1 MRVSQTT
8 SIQLPDSQVDE
19 ISVYQSLAPAPVKL
33 SSVTSPRPSAVICC
47 QKHQPAAENIL
58 ISNVINNTIS
68 ERTQTLQPA
77 TAPRF
82 PRLALSQIWVRFL
95 LAIFGLMLAFGAA
108 LFSTILG
115 ESGNL
120 WGTIVLA
127 SAALLLATFVGLT
140 TVPYLARR
148 VVASRVREAMDYDV
162 TRAGLIYILIS
173 VVIGI
178 AAINTGNNLLYVV
191 VAALLSAI
199 LVSGIASALVL
210 RSLELDVH
218 LPEHVFAARPM
229 LARLLLR
236 NTSSWLPSFSVRVVP
251 AKRKNKDRW
260 RWEAYTLG
268 FPRNRA
274 PQDQWFRLP
283 DRRLRRVHEEAEKPI
298 LQESVYF
305 PFLAPAQELRADLEL
320 SFPAR
325 GRYCEKNFGL
335 ATRFP
340 FSFLTKTRRIN
351 LAREVIVFP
360 VVEPAEQFLAVL
372 PMVTGEFETFVSGRG
387 HDLYRIREYMPDDSA
402 RHVDWKATAR
412 TGSLKVREF
421 SREDERKLRIVFD
434 NPAPGVLQPAVYER
448 AVCLAASL
456 GWHFDH
462 EDVEVSFVAP
472 GLEPT
477 EDVFT
482 FLRYLAL
489 VEPQEA
495 TPVFSRLRASEDYNL
510 IVTARDA
517 ADMPAALAARSYV
530 ISLGTGRKA

>member
-1 MRVSQTT
+1 V
-8 SIQLPDSQVDE
+8 
-19 ISVYQSLAPAPVKL
+19 
-33 SSVTSPRPSAVICC
+33 
-47 QKHQPAAENIL
+47 
-58 ISNVINNTIS
+58 IS
-68 ERTQTLQPA
+68 ERTQMNSRPA
-77 TAPRF
+77 AARRF
-82 PRLALSQIWVRFL
+82 PRLALSQVWVRFL
-95 LAIFGLMLAFGAA
+95 LALVGLMLAFAAA
-108 LFSTILG
+108 LFSTVAR
-115 ESGNL
+115 EAGNL
-120 WGTIVLA
+120 WGTLFLA
-127 SAALLLATFVGLT
+127 SLALLLATFVGLT

-148 VVASRVREAMDYDV
+148 VVATRVREAMDYDV

-210 RSLELDVH
+210 RNLQLDVH
-218 LPEHVFAARPM
+218 LPEHVFAGRLM

-236 NTSSWLPSFSVRVVP
+236 NASSWLPSFSVRVVP
-251 AKRKNKDRW
+251 ARRKNKDRW
-260 RWEAYTLG
+260 GWEASTFG
-268 FPRNRA
+268 WPRNRA
-274 PQDQWFRLP
+274 PQNQWLRLP
-283 DRRLRRVHEEAEKPI
+283 DRRLRRVREEPEKPI
-298 LQESVYF
+298 LEESVYF
-305 PFLAPAQELRADLEL
+305 PFIAPGQELRADLEI

-325 GRYCEKNFGL
+325 GRYSEKNFGL

-340 FSFLTKTRRIN
+340 FSFLMKTRRIN
-351 LAREVIVFP
+351 LAREVIVYP
-360 VVEPAEQFLAVL
+360 TVEPADQFLEVL
-372 PMVTGEFETFVSGRG
+372 PMVTGEFETFVRGRG
-387 HDLYRIREYMPDDSA
+387 NDLYLIREYMPDDSA

-412 TGSLKVREF
+412 TGAIKVREF

-434 NPAPGVLQPAVYER
+434 NPAPGVLPPAVYER
-448 AVCLAASL
+448 AVRLAASL
-456 GWHFDH
+456 GWHFHH

-517 ADMPAALAARSYV
+517 AEMPAALAARSYV
-530 ISLGTGRKA
+530 ISSSQFSVPGSQSGLGRPQGSSEN

>member
-1 MRVSQTT
+1 
-8 SIQLPDSQVDE
+8 
-19 ISVYQSLAPAPVKL
+19 
-33 SSVTSPRPSAVICC
+33 VI
-47 QKHQPAAENIL
+47 P
-58 ISNVINNTIS
+58 
-68 ERTQTLQPA
+68 ERTQNSPPLSA
-77 TAPRF
+77 APRF
-82 PRLALSQIWVRFL
+82 PRLGLSQVWVRFL
-95 LAIFGLMLAFGAA
+95 LAIVGLMLAFATA
-108 LFSTILG
+108 LFSTVAR
-115 ESGNL
+115 EAGNI
-120 WGTIVLA
+120 WGTLILA

-162 TRAGLIYILIS
+162 TRAGMIYILIT

-210 RSLELDVH
+210 RNLTLDVH
-218 LPEHVFAARPM
+218 LPENVFAGRPM
-229 LARLLLR
+229 LARLLLQ
-236 NTSSWLPSFSVRVVP
+236 NPSSWLPSFSVRIVP
-251 AKRKNKDRW
+251 AKRKSKSKASW
-260 RWEAYTLG
+260 RWEASTFG
-268 FPRNRA
+268 WPRHRA
-274 PQDQWFRLP
+274 PQNQWFRLP
-283 DRRLRRVHEEAEKPI
+283 DRRLRRVREEEEKPI

-305 PFLAPAQELRADLEL
+305 PFLAPLQELRADLEIT
-320 SFPAR
+320 FPAR

-340 FSFLTKTRRIN
+340 FAFLMKTRRIN
-351 LAREVIVFP
+351 LAREVIVYP
-360 VVEPAEQFLAVL
+360 GVEPTEQFREVL
-372 PMVTGEFETFVSGRG
+372 PMVTGEFETFVRGRG
-387 HDLYRIREYMPDDSA
+387 NDLYLIRDYMPDDSA

-412 TGSLKVREF
+412 TGALKVREF

-434 NPAPGVLQPAVYER
+434 NPAPGVLLPAVYER
-448 AVCLAASL
+448 AVRLAASL
-456 GWHFDH
+456 GWHFHH

-510 IVTARDA
+510 IITARDA
-517 ADMPAALAARSYV
+517 AGMPATLAARSYV
-530 ISLGTGRKA
+530 ISLGAGHSS

>member
-1 MRVSQTT
+1 MQSAQS
-8 SIQLPDSQVDE
+8 SIAPGFPQLRLSQV
-19 ISVYQSLAPAPVKL
+19 
-33 SSVTSPRPSAVICC
+33 
-47 QKHQPAAENIL
+47 
-58 ISNVINNTIS
+58 
-68 ERTQTLQPA
+68 
-77 TAPRF
+77 
-82 PRLALSQIWVRFL
+82 WVRFL
-95 LAIFGLMLAFGAA
+95 LAIFGLALAFGAA

-120 WGTIVLA
+120 WGTIILA
-127 SAALLLATFVGLT
+127 SAALLLAAFVGLT

-199 LVSGIASALVL
+199 LVSGVASAFVL

-218 LPEHVFAARPM
+218 LPEHVFAARPL

-251 AKRKNKDRW
+251 AKRKVRIKDRW
-260 RWEAYTLG
+260 QWEPYTLG
-268 FPRNRA
+268 LPRNRA
-274 PQDQWFRLP
+274 PQNQWLRLP
-283 DRRLRRVHEEAEKPI
+283 DRRLRRVREQAEKPI

-305 PFLAPAQELRADLEL
+305 PFLAPGQELRADLEIK
-320 SFPAR
+320 FPAR

-340 FSFLTKTRRIN
+340 FSFLMKTRRIN
-351 LAREVIVFP
+351 LAREVIVLP
-360 VVEPAEQFLAVL
+360 IVESADQFLEVL
-372 PMVTGEFETFVSGRG
+372 PMVTGEFEAFVSGRG
-387 HDLYRIREYMPDDSA
+387 NDLYLIRDYMPDDSA

-412 TGSLKVREF
+412 TGALKVREF

-434 NPAPGVLQPAVYER
+434 NPAPGVLPPEVYER
-448 AVCLAASL
+448 GVRLAASL
-456 GWHFDH
+456 GWHFHH

-489 VEPQEA
+489 VDPQEA
-495 TPVFSRLRASEDYNL
+495 TPVFSRLRASDDYNL
-510 IVTARDA
+510 IVTARA
-517 ADMPAALAARSYV
+517 KSEMPTALAARSYV
-530 ISLGTGRKA
+530 ISLGEARSG

>member
-1 MRVSQTT
+1 MQSAQS
-8 SIQLPDSQVDE
+8 SIAPGFPQLRLSQV
-19 ISVYQSLAPAPVKL
+19 
-33 SSVTSPRPSAVICC
+33 
-47 QKHQPAAENIL
+47 
-58 ISNVINNTIS
+58 
-68 ERTQTLQPA
+68 
-77 TAPRF
+77 
-82 PRLALSQIWVRFL
+82 WVRFL
-95 LAIFGLMLAFGAA
+95 LAIFGLALAFGAA

-120 WGTIVLA
+120 WGTIILA
-127 SAALLLATFVGLT
+127 SAALLLAAFVGLT

-199 LVSGIASALVL
+199 LVSGVASAFVL

-218 LPEHVFAARPM
+218 LPEHVFAARPL

-251 AKRKNKDRW
+251 AKRKVRIKDRW
-260 RWEAYTLG
+260 QWEPYTLG
-268 FPRNRA
+268 LPRNRA
-274 PQDQWFRLP
+274 PQNQWLRLP
-283 DRRLRRVHEEAEKPI
+283 DRRLRRVREEAEKPI

-305 PFLAPAQELRADLEL
+305 PFLAPGQELRADLEIK
-320 SFPAR
+320 FPAR

-340 FSFLTKTRRIN
+340 FSFLMKTRRIN
-351 LAREVIVFP
+351 LAREVIVLP
-360 VVEPAEQFLAVL
+360 IVESADQFLEVL
-372 PMVTGEFETFVSGRG
+372 PMVTGEFEAFVSGRG
-387 HDLYRIREYMPDDSA
+387 NDLYLIRDYMPDDSA

-412 TGSLKVREF
+412 TGALKVREF

-434 NPAPGVLQPAVYER
+434 NPAPGVLPPEVYER
-448 AVCLAASL
+448 GVRLAASL
-456 GWHFDH
+456 GWHFHH

-495 TPVFSRLRASEDYNL
+495 TPVFSRLRASDDYNL
-510 IVTARDA
+510 IVTARA
-517 ADMPAALAARSYV
+517 KSEMPTALAARSYV
-530 ISLGTGRKA
+530 ISLGEARSG

>member
-1 MRVSQTT
+1 MLEQ
-8 SIQLPDSQVDE
+8 
-19 ISVYQSLAPAPVKL
+19 APRNAGESEV
-33 SSVTSPRPSAVICC
+33 
-47 QKHQPAAENIL
+47 
-58 ISNVINNTIS
+58 IS
-68 ERTQTLQPA
+68 EHTPNSPQSS
-77 TAPRF
+77 APRF
-82 PRLALSQIWVRFL
+82 LGLGLSQVWVRFL
-95 LAIFGLMLAFGAA
+95 LAILGLMLAFGTA
-108 LFSTILG
+108 LFSTVAR
-115 ESGNL
+115 ESGSV
-120 WGTIVLA
+120 WGTVILA

-199 LVSGIASALVL
+199 LVSGVSSALVL
-210 RSLELDVH
+210 RSLTLDVH
-218 LPEHVFAARPM
+218 LPEHVFAQRPM

-236 NTSSWLPSFSVRVVP
+236 NASSWLPSFSVRVVP
-251 AKRKNKDRW
+251 AKRKSKFQSISGSKDRW
-260 RWEAYTLG
+260 RWEASTFG
-268 FPRNRA
+268 FPKNRA
-274 PQDQWFRLP
+274 PQNQWFRLP
-283 DRRLRRVHEEAEKPI
+283 DRRLRRVRGEEEKPI

-305 PFLAPAQELRADLEL
+305 PFLAPGQELRADLEIT
-320 SFPAR
+320 FPVR
-325 GRYCEKNFGL
+325 GRYHEKNFGL

-340 FSFLTKTRRIN
+340 FAFLMKTRRVS
-351 LAREVIVFP
+351 LVREVIVYP
-360 VVEPAEQFLAVL
+360 VVEPTEQFRDVL

-387 HDLYRIREYMPDDSA
+387 HDLYLIREYMPDDSA

-412 TGSLKVREF
+412 TGALKVREF

-448 AVCLAASL
+448 AVRLAASL
-456 GWHFDH
+456 GWHFHH

-477 EDVFT
+477 EDVFA

-489 VEPQEA
+489 VEPREA

-517 ADMPAALAARSYV
+517 TEIPAALAARSYV
-530 ISLGTGRKA
+530 ISMGMWGRDSAPPQRVETPPPHAFAPNQP

>member
-1 MRVSQTT
+1 V
-8 SIQLPDSQVDE
+8 IDSV
-19 ISVYQSLAPAPVKL
+19 
-33 SSVTSPRPSAVICC
+33 
-47 QKHQPAAENIL
+47 
-58 ISNVINNTIS
+58 IS
-68 ERTQTLQPA
+68 ERMQNSQPRPA
-77 TAPRF
+77 TPRF
-82 PRLALSQIWVRFL
+82 PRLGLSQVWVRFL
-95 LAIFGLMLAFGAA
+95 LAIVGLMLAFGTA
-108 LFSTILG
+108 LFSTVTREAG
-115 ESGNL
+115 SV
-120 WGTIVLA
+120 WGTIILA

-148 VVASRVREAMDYDV
+148 VVAARVSEAMHYDV
-162 TRAGLIYILIS
+162 TRAGMIYILIS

-210 RSLELDVH
+210 RSLTLDVH

-236 NTSSWLPSFSVRVVP
+236 NASSWLPSFSVRVVP
-251 AKRKNKDRW
+251 AKRKKKEQW
-260 RWEAYTLG
+260 RWEAYT
-268 FPRNRA
+268 FAWPRNRA
-274 PQDQWFRLP
+274 PQKQWLRLP
-283 DRRLRRVHEEAEKPI
+283 DRRLRRVREEAEKPI

-305 PFLAPAQELRADLEL
+305 PFLAPGEELRADLEI

-340 FSFLTKTRRIN
+340 FSFLMKTRRIN
-351 LAREVIVFP
+351 LAREVIVYP
-360 VVEPAEQFLAVL
+360 VVEATEHFREVL

-387 HDLYRIREYMPDDSA
+387 NDLYLIREYMPDDSA

-412 TGSLKVREF
+412 TGALKVREF

-434 NPAPGVLQPAVYER
+434 NPAPGVLNPDMYER

-456 GWHFDH
+456 GWHFHH
-462 EDVEVSFVAP
+462 EDVELSFVAP

-477 EDVFT
+477 EDVFA

-489 VEPQEA
+489 AKPEEA
-495 TPVFSRLRASEDYNL
+495 TPVFSRLRASEDYNV
-510 IVTARDA
+510 IITAQSSGQL
-517 ADMPAALAARSYV
+517 PGALAARSYV
-530 ISLGTGRKA
+530 ISVGAGRSI

>member
-1 MRVSQTT
+1 M
-8 SIQLPDSQVDE
+8 
-19 ISVYQSLAPAPVKL
+19 
-33 SSVTSPRPSAVICC
+33 
-47 QKHQPAAENIL
+47 
-58 ISNVINNTIS
+58 IS
-68 ERTQTLQPA
+68 ERIQNSPQPA
-77 TAPRF
+77 TASLF
-82 PRLALSQIWVRFL
+82 PRLGLSQIWVRFL
-95 LAIFGLMLAFGAA
+95 LAIAGLMLAFGAA

-120 WGTIVLA
+120 WGTIILA
-127 SAALLLATFVGLT
+127 SSALLLAIFVGLT

-210 RSLELDVH
+210 RSLQLDVH
-218 LPEHVFAARPM
+218 LPEHVFAGRPM

-251 AKRKNKDRW
+251 AKRKINNKGRW
-260 RWEAYTLG
+260 RWEASTFG
-268 FPRNRA
+268 WPRNRA
-274 PQDQWFRLP
+274 PQDQWLRLP
-283 DRRLRRVHEEAEKPI
+283 DRRLLRVREKAEKPI

-305 PFLAPAQELRADLEL
+305 PFLAPEQELRADLEI

-340 FSFLTKTRRIN
+340 FAFLMKTRRIN
-351 LAREVIVFP
+351 LAREVIVYP
-360 VVEPAEQFLAVL
+360 AVEPTEQFREVL
-372 PMVTGEFETFVSGRG
+372 PMVTGEFETFVRGRG
-387 HDLYRIREYMPDDSA
+387 NDLYLIRDYMPDDSA

-412 TGSLKVREF
+412 TGALKVREF

-434 NPAPGVLQPAVYER
+434 NPAPGVLQPVVYER
-448 AVCLAASL
+448 AVHLAASL
-456 GWHFDH
+456 GWHFHH

-495 TPVFSRLRASEDYNL
+495 TTVFGRLRASEDYNV
-510 IVTARDA
+510 IVTARA
-517 ADMPAALAARSYV
+517 AVDIPAVLAARSYV
-530 ISLGTGRKA
+530 ISLAAGRSA